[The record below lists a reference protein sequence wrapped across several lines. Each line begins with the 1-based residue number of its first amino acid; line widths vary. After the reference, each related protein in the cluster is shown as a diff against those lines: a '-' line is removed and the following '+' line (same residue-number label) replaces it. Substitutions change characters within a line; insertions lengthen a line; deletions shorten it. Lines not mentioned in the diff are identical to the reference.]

1 MGDYFYKKHKDPL
14 DLFIK
19 NALIEDIKDGD
30 ITGIASIPKES
41 VKSAK
46 LCVKNPCI
54 IAGIDLAEKIFKF
67 YDSNIKFDKILNDGA
82 YVDQNSIPFIVEG
95 NARSILATERIV
107 LNTMQRMSGIA
118 TITNKLK
125 NKIKSFNTVLLDTR
139 KTTPNFRYPEKWA
152 VKIGG
157 GNNHRMG
164 LFDEIMIKD
173 NHFDYSNN
181 IEEVLDKTKIYLNKI
196 RPKKIFVVVETRNI
210 YEIEKILKYNWID
223 RILLDNMNINEL
235 KKAIKLIDRKIK
247 TEASGDINEN
257 NIIEVAETGV
267 DYISVGA
274 LTHSAPYIDLSLKAH
289 KLNI

>member
-1 MGDYFYKKHKDPL
+1 MSDYFYKKYKYPL

-19 NALIEDIKDGD
+19 NALYEDVKDGD
-30 ITGIASIPKES
+30 ISGIASISEQS

-46 LCVKNPCI
+46 LFVKKSCI

-67 YDSNIKFDKILNDGA
+67 YDSNIKFDKILNDGD
-82 YVDQNSIPFIVEG
+82 YVKKNSIPFVVTG
-95 NARSILATERIV
+95 NARSILATERLV

-125 NKIKSFNTVLLDTR
+125 NKIKLFDTVLLDTR

-173 NHFDYSNN
+173 NHIDYSNN
-181 IEEVLDKTKIYLNKI
+181 IEDVIDKTKIYLDKDKS
-196 RPKKIFVVVETRNI
+196 KKIFVVVESRNI
-210 YEIEKILKYNWID
+210 YEIKKILKYNWID
-223 RILLDNMNINEL
+223 RILLDNMKVHELEEAVKFING
-235 KKAIKLIDRKIK
+235 KIK
-247 TEASGDINEN
+247 TEASGNITES
-257 NIIEVAETGV
+257 NIIEVAKTGV
-267 DYISVGA
+267 DFISIGA
-274 LTHSAPYIDLSLKAH
+274 LTHSAPYIDLSLKA
-289 KLNI
+289 N

>member
-1 MGDYFYKKHKDPL
+1 MSDYFYKRYKDSL
-14 DLFIK
+14 DLFIN
-19 NALIEDIKDGD
+19 NALTEDIKDGD
-30 ITGIASIPKES
+30 ITSIASIPKES

-46 LCVKNPCI
+46 LCVKKPCI

-67 YDSNIKFDKILNDGA
+67 YDSSIKFDKILNDGT
-82 YVDQNSIPFIVEG
+82 YVNQNSIPFIVEG
-95 NARSILATERIV
+95 NARSILATERLV

-125 NKIKSFNTVLLDTR
+125 NKIKSFNTILLDTR

-164 LFDEIMIKD
+164 LFDEIMIKN
-173 NHFDYSNN
+173 NHIDYSYN
-181 IEEVLDKTKIYLNKI
+181 IEDAIDKTKIYLDKI
-196 RPKKIFVVVETRNI
+196 KPKKIFVIVESRNI
-210 YEIEKILKYNWID
+210 NETKKILKYNWID

-235 KKAIKLIDRKIK
+235 KKAIKLIDNKIN

-257 NIIEVAETGV
+257 NIIDVAKTGV
-267 DYISVGA
+267 GYISMGA
-274 LTHSAPYIDLSLKAH
+274 LTHSAPYVDLSLKAN